1 MQPQFLPDGTHF
13 LFSLA
18 SADSGRAGLYLG
30 SLTGD
35 EPRRLLDVSAA
46 GAVYAP
52 PGYLLF
58 TRNRTLVAQPFDPS
72 EGRLSGTP
80 APIAADVAPP
90 DLMAGPQ
97 VSASHTE
104 LLAFASGRLGSQL
117 TWYDRAGRP
126 LGSTRALVDLRSPA
140 LSSDERF
147 VAAHRL
153 EGNRSQLWL
162 LELDRGVTSRV
173 TEGDANGQ
181 SAVWS
186 PDGQLLAYSSER
198 TGALDLYVRSMATG
212 KDEDLLV
219 GTWQAERAFDWSPD
233 GRYLVYGELEPSG
246 RSDLWLMP
254 MTGDRKP
261 VSYLTSSFDETQ
273 AAVSP
278 DSRWLAYTSDE
289 SGDWEVYV
297 QSFPEP
303 GRKQRVSVEGGAQP
317 RWRADGGEL
326 FFLARDGRLMT
337 ARVAN
342 RAAMSIDVPVPL
354 FQTQLPGALD
364 SYRNYYVAT
373 ADGERFLID
382 SVIPGSAAIEAVQ
395 NWRTLLRR

>member
-1 MQPQFLPDGTHF
+1 
-13 LFSLA
+13 
-18 SADSGRAGLYLG
+18 
-30 SLTGD
+30 
-35 EPRRLLDVSAA
+35 
-46 GAVYAP
+46 
-52 PGYLLF
+52 
-58 TRNRTLVAQPFDPS
+58 
-72 EGRLSGTP
+72 
-80 APIAADVAPP
+80 
-90 DLMAGPQ
+90 
-97 VSASHTE
+97 
-104 LLAFASGRLGSQL
+104 
-117 TWYDRAGRP
+117 
-126 LGSTRALVDLRSPA
+126 
-140 LSSDERF
+140 
-147 VAAHRL
+147 
-153 EGNRSQLWL
+153 
-162 LELDRGVTSRV
+162 
-173 TEGDANGQ
+173 
-181 SAVWS
+181 
-186 PDGQLLAYSSER
+186 
-198 TGALDLYVRSMATG
+198 
-212 KDEDLLV
+212 
-219 GTWQAERAFDWSPD
+219 
-233 GRYLVYGELEPSG
+233 
-246 RSDLWLMP
+246 

-317 RWRADGGEL
+317 RWRADGGDVL
-326 FFLARDGRLMT
+326 FLAPDGRLMT